1 MSNKKTIPTISSSEA
16 SKMSVSALAVR
27 PNDASRFGQGGLSAK
42 ALQEWFDKLP
52 NLVKDK
58 FNEIAQ
64 MLAST
69 DAAKYIT
76 LGGEDNALGETLFDF
91 LALFGPRG
99 DGITDKNI
107 SDLIETLY
115 QEEGDEGAS
124 SRTLKDIVASICA
137 RLVALKSFAGKSV
150 GGISI
155 YFEDDGSI
163 GYKATDRDGNSVSL
177 GKLDPIGK
185 GGIGDG
191 AVSFEK
197 LDAEL
202 GGRVSRAFA
211 KVRYTASDGKLH
223 FDSADGEELDSIDL
237 PLESIIV
244 SGTFDTSTKDLV
256 FTLVGGGTLRIPFDE
271 YIEAVAS
278 DVSRLNAK
286 TDKSFKTA
294 ALAGDSTLVFETH
307 DGSTSTVDLSTVAL
321 DGQTRDAIARL
332 EKNDVDHERRISNL
346 EEHISDDYF
355 VTDDSVAY
363 EKAVPA
369 RACSSAKLM
378 SLGGMTYRDEETNT
392 LRDSKVTEI
401 KSHGKNLFNK
411 DAEWYAYS
419 IGDGDTIIEHA
430 SYRTWFID
438 VRGIDNVC
446 VSLNNLDT
454 AGDLMVTALRDTKLG
469 SAIDMRYKTLYKGQS
484 HSISLQGYNYVAV
497 SMWYTWADEVAPYV
511 QVEAGS
517 VATEYKPY
525 REPISYPIPAEIQAI
540 NEGKGIVVAYQG
552 VFADTIDIK
561 KKKYIK
567 RINTVELT
575 GNEAFFAGGYYIIT
589 TALNLPKGYDA
600 YYVRISEPFQVQ
612 FSNANLNNLQ
622 FGNTDSIFNYFADL
636 NAFKAYLAERYAS
649 GNPVTVIYV
658 LAEPIETDIS
668 AELEGFDN
676 IIEVGGGG
684 SLEFV
689 NEYKNPVPSAVKYLL
704 KGESAV

>member
-27 PNDASRFGQGGLSAK
+27 PNDASRFGQGGLSTK

-52 NLVKDK
+52 NLVKEK

-115 QEEGDEGAS
+115 QKEDSTVNVSTPIKEIVH
-124 SRTLKDIVASICA
+124 DIERRIVKTDAGRVTNA
-137 RLVALKSFAGKSV
+137 RFDVTSNSLIISFAG
-150 GGISI
+150 
-155 YFEDDGSI
+155 
-163 GYKATDRDGNSVSL
+163 GN
-177 GKLDPIGK
+177 
-185 GGIGDG
+185 
-191 AVSFEK
+191 
-197 LDAEL
+197 
-202 GGRVSRAFA
+202 
-211 KVRYTASDGKLH
+211 
-223 FDSADGEELDSIDL
+223 DL
-237 PLESIIV
+237 S
-244 SGTFDTSTKDLV
+244 
-256 FTLVGGGTLRIPFDE
+256 
-271 YIEAVAS
+271 
-278 DVSRLNAK
+278 
-286 TDKSFKTA
+286 
-294 ALAGDSTLVFETH
+294 
-307 DGSTSTVDLSTVAL
+307 VDLSAIVVGEGVSGEIERLKDT
-321 DGQTRDAIARL
+321 DA
-332 EKNDVDHERRISNL
+332 DHERRIANI

-355 VTDDSVAY
+355 VTDETVAY

-446 VSLNNLDT
+446 VSLNNLDA

-497 SMWYTWADEVAPYV
+497 SMWYTWVDEVAPYV
-511 QVEAGS
+511 QIEAGS
-517 VATEYKPY
+517 VATEYKPF

-540 NEGKGIVVAYQG
+540 EGYGKDGFNIDLVAQESDYNG
-552 VFADTIDIK
+552 EKKPLPVF
-561 KKKYIK
+561 
-567 RINTVELT
+567 L
-575 GNEAFFAGGYYIIT
+575 
-589 TALNLPKGYDA
+589 
-600 YYVRISEPFQVQ
+600 
-612 FSNANLNNLQ
+612 
-622 FGNTDSIFNYFADL
+622 DSII
-636 NAFKAYLAERYAS
+636 KVE
-649 GNPVTVIYV
+649 
-658 LAEPIETDIS
+658 
-668 AELEGFDN
+668 
-676 IIEVGGGG
+676 GGG

-689 NEYKNPVPSAVKYLL
+689 NEYKNAVPSAVKYLL
-704 KGESAV
+704 KEESAV